1 MKSTRQLYFGMR
13 RKHKHFEDLWVA
25 KSAQEIIIATLWAR
39 WNSVIRRQR
48 TIRSSGY
55 PSIYCT
61 CIHIYVFLRL
71 AWSGIVVEYKYIH
84 VYINIAHLPMWKS
97 SWDTIRHW
105 LIFFT
110 LIAPLAVDAI
120 GPLEKKGLM
129 MESMER
135 ERERRQGKEEIDGL
149 RRD

>member
-1 MKSTRQLYFGMR
+1 
-13 RKHKHFEDLWVA
+13 
-25 KSAQEIIIATLWAR
+25 
-39 WNSVIRRQR
+39 
-48 TIRSSGY
+48 
-55 PSIYCT
+55 
-61 CIHIYVFLRL
+61 
-71 AWSGIVVEYKYIH
+71 
-84 VYINIAHLPMWKS
+84 
-97 SWDTIRHW
+97 